1 MTDLFR
7 LPRTGR
13 TSAQGPDRKAD
24 LETDRAKDHVL
35 GGRLDGNPDGEGGQ
49 GQAATPPESVWEVS
63 VRPEDANDPA
73 YRSRLLSRVR
83 SGLEAKL
90 RDDPAARDLTWRTPL
105 GTVEARLRGDRTET
119 GGPIRLAFAEADGAG
134 AGVRAVSNRLAPP
147 VRQENADRDPDEALP
162 ALRLPDEPT
171 RQLGE
176 RLVGLEDARRGILQ
190 RWESRWDGALDAWAR
205 KTGSLLPL
213 ALREHLNEGHELW
226 LLAGDPGT
234 GKSALTRC
242 AADAYCRR
250 QGVGG
255 TVLWLGTQARGQ
267 GLVGDCGRR
276 LRAAFRQLRA
286 LPEDELKVLIV
297 DEADAIAMRRSEGQ
311 AHQEDRAATS
321 TLIQALD
328 EAAGTRR
335 LSVMM
340 TSNTVGNVDAAIQ
353 RRARLLAFGRPDTA
367 ARRAL
372 LARWLPHLSAGELD
386 GAAVAADAMTPADIE
401 RAVAEAWLVA
411 VGADRRLTAAA
422 TVSALRQA
430 MRTGSV

>member
-13 TSAQGPDRKAD
+13 ASAQGPDRNAD
-24 LETDRAKDHVL
+24 WETDRAEDHGL
-35 GGRLDGNPDGEGGQ
+35 NGRPDADPDEGCGRGQ
-49 GQAATPPESVWEVS
+49 TAMTPLECLWEVS

-73 YRSRLLSRVR
+73 YRSRLLGHVR

-105 GTVEARLRGDRTET
+105 GTVEAHLHGDRTQT
-119 GGPIRLAFAEADGAG
+119 GGPIRLAFAKAGDAGAG
-134 AGVRAVSNRLAPP
+134 ARAVSNRLAPP
-147 VRQENADRDPDEALP
+147 VRQGNPDPDEALP
-162 ALRLPDEPT
+162 CLRLPDEPT
-171 RQLGE
+171 RQLGN

-205 KTGSLLPL
+205 KTGSPLPL

-226 LLAGDPGT
+226 LLSGDPGT
-234 GKSALTRC
+234 GKSALARC

-255 TVLWLGTQARGQ
+255 TVLWLGTAARGQ
-267 GLVGDCGRR
+267 GLVGDSGRR

-286 LPEDELKVLIV
+286 LPGDELKVLLV
-297 DEADAIAMRRSEGQ
+297 DEADAVAMRRSEGQ

-340 TSNTVGNVDAAIQ
+340 TSNTAGNVDAAIQ
-353 RRARLLAFGRPDTA
+353 RRARLIAFGRPNTP

-372 LARWLPHLSAGELD
+372 LARWLPHLSASELD
-386 GAAVAADAMTPADIE
+386 AAAVASDAMTPADIE
-401 RAVAEAWLVA
+401 RAVAEAWLAA
-411 VGADRRLTAAA
+411 VGADMPLTATGA
-422 TVSALRQA
+422 VSALRQA
-430 MRTGSV
+430 ERTGSV